1 MEPERRIEKLVRA
14 FAKKRREQAG
24 DPMELHSARRQ
35 QLQKEIARR
44 SAVKGGGWFSN
55 FFFGLRP
62 RLVFAVCFSALA
74 ITALILWPRLNHP
87 KPGASLASA
96 KDSRDEIAQTK
107 KTPAALT
114 PPPVSIMTPPVA
126 TADEDGLQDK
136 QKSVPATQ
144 ELKQQEPTIAAGNR
158 AVLPEENSTRT
169 DVVTNS
175 IAQFDTST
183 GVSVASGAPSNNE
196 TPAFKSNGGFGG
208 GGVGAVSKNA
218 TDQFLSQ
225 PAAPTGATFA
235 ANADS
240 VKNLKMRAAPVAPPP
255 PASAQFRDQRK
266 TEIAAAE
273 PPASRLFLNQ
283 LDLPVT
289 RQRPTESLSAPAP
302 VLASFRVEQSGNTMR
317 VIDADGSVYTG
328 AVQVAQQESPVRA
341 VSPKNAPS
349 AVPRAQVAGQV
360 QAAQNY
366 SFRVAGTNRNLQQ
379 NVVFSGNLIPLTNAS
394 VSGIGG
400 FGGASAAQSQLSAEI
415 QLSNSRISGRAVVG
429 NQKAIEVDAT
439 PAP

>member
-1 MEPERRIEKLVRA
+1 
-14 FAKKRREQAG
+14 
-24 DPMELHSARRQ
+24 
-35 QLQKEIARR
+35 
-44 SAVKGGGWFSN
+44 
-55 FFFGLRP
+55 
-62 RLVFAVCFSALA
+62 
-74 ITALILWPRLNHP
+74 
-87 KPGASLASA
+87 
-96 KDSRDEIAQTK
+96 
-107 KTPAALT
+107 
-114 PPPVSIMTPPVA
+114 
-126 TADEDGLQDK
+126 
-136 QKSVPATQ
+136 
-144 ELKQQEPTIAAGNR
+144 
-158 AVLPEENSTRT
+158 
-169 DVVTNS
+169 
-175 IAQFDTST
+175 
-183 GVSVASGAPSNNE
+183 
-196 TPAFKSNGGFGG
+196 
-208 GGVGAVSKNA
+208 
-218 TDQFLSQ
+218 
-225 PAAPTGATFA
+225 
-235 ANADS
+235 
-240 VKNLKMRAAPVAPPP
+240 
-255 PASAQFRDQRK
+255 
-266 TEIAAAE
+266 
-273 PPASRLFLNQ
+273 
-283 LDLPVT
+283 
-289 RQRPTESLSAPAP
+289 LSAPAP

>member
-158 AVLPEENSTRT
+158 AVLPEENSMRA

-175 IAQFDTST
+175 IAQFDTFR
-183 GVSVASGAPSNNE
+183 GVAVASVAPSNNE

-208 GGVGAVSKNA
+208 GVGAVSKNA
-218 TDQFLSQ
+218 TDQVLPQS
-225 PAAPTGATFA
+225 AVPTGATFA

-240 VKNLKMRAAPVAPPP
+240 AKNLKMRAEPAAPPL

-283 LDLPVT
+283 LDMPVT
-289 RQRPTESLSAPAP
+289 RQRPTDSLSAPAP